1 MRLYVCTYLL
11 YEHCYTLLIGQQRT
25 YVLTH
30 SVLCVLSRRTDIL
43 SYGPHVSFRTHP
55 YDTHT
60 LLNLQTT
67 PIGCS
72 ACVRAC
78 VADNFTVHS

>member
-11 YEHCYTLLIGQQRT
+11 YEHCYTLLIGLQRIT
-25 YVLTH
+25 YEH
-30 SVLCVLSRRTDIL
+30 VLCVLSRRTDIL
-43 SYGPHVSFRTHP
+43 SYDPHVSFRTHP

-60 LLNLQTT
+60 LLDPQTRE
-67 PIGCS
+67 IGCS